1 MMHFKIIF
9 ILLVLGIELISFFL
23 ASEKFIYATKK
34 KERVEYLIML
44 LAALTGFIVLINTA
58 VYII

>member
-9 ILLVLGIELISFFL
+9 ILLVSAIELISFFL

-34 KERVEYLIML
+34 KDKIEYLVML
-44 LAALTGFIVLINTA
+44 LASLTAFVVIVNRA
-58 VYII
+58 YYII